1 MNYQR
6 PQLLDELAAQY
17 VLGTLRG
24 PARRRFERYCR
35 SNVSALHAVR
45 RWEDRLVDLLAN
57 VVPVAPSPLVWDRIK
72 FRVRRDH
79 ALRPKRT
86 FASLSNW
93 RLAVAAG
100 VAAIAI
106 AFGVWTGFGPGS
118 SQLVAT
124 IVDQQQ
130 AQLWSIEAPRNR
142 DELRVSAA
150 DNLALDPAR
159 AYELW
164 ALPADGAAPVSL
176 GLMPRERPRHSAVER
191 RATSR
196 VVALAARSQSA
207 SSRLAARRPARRPGR
222 CCTSPTSSSPADST
236 LPQPDSVSRHCRA
249 KPTYRTFLSAHKKT
263 GALIVRRCSGPL
275 DLRKQC
281 GSSPRR
287 RSSTSRWIDRMQQRC
302 NSIAR
307 CVRCIRM
314 QPRCVTAP
322 QTAHESRRN
331 SNHLE
336 LRS

>member
-86 FASLSNW
+86 SASLSNW
-93 RLAVAAG
+93 RFAVAAG
-100 VAAIAI
+100 IAAMAI

-118 SQLVAT
+118 SELVAK
-124 IVDQQQ
+124 IEDPQH

-142 DELRVSAA
+142 DELRVNAA
-150 DNLALDPAR
+150 GKLALDPAR

-176 GLMPRERPRHSAVER
+176 GLMPRSGRGTLQLNDV
-191 RATSR
+191 
-196 VVALAARSQSA
+196 Q
-207 SSRLAARRPARRPGR
+207 RLALSRSLKVAVSLEPPGG
-222 CCTSPTSSSPADST
+222 SPTGAPTGPVLYVAD
-236 LPQPDSVSRHCRA
+236 
-249 KPTYRTFLSAHKKT
+249 
-263 GALIVRRCSGPL
+263 IVAG
-275 DLRKQC
+275 
-281 GSSPRR
+281 
-287 RSSTSRWIDRMQQRC
+287 
-302 NSIAR
+302 
-307 CVRCIRM
+307 
-314 QPRCVTAP
+314 
-322 QTAHESRRN
+322 
-331 SNHLE
+331 
-336 LRS
+336 